1 MRPED
6 FDTPGDAAPRPHG
19 NCYWVVPGRLLAG
32 EHPGL
37 QGAQALP
44 ERLKALQAA
53 GIQRCIDLTSPT
65 DPVPAY
71 QPLPVEGRP
80 STRETHPI
88 ADFGVPTPQGMRSIV
103 RSVGQALA
111 RGERVYLHCKAGIGR
126 TGTVAACILVDHGFT
141 AEQALALLQRKW
153 QAVDKRHEEPVTP
166 ETDAQRAFVAAWHT
180 LSVNGQVPPLAGG

>member
-37 QGAQALP
+37 LGALHLP
-44 ERLKALQAA
+44 ERLRALQAA
-53 GIQRCIDLTSPT
+53 GIQRCIDLTST
-65 DPVPAY
+65 ADPVPVY
-71 QPLPVEGRP
+71 QPLPVHGHP

-88 ADFGVPTPQGMRSIV
+88 ADFGVPTPQGMRAILLSV
-103 RSVGQALA
+103 RRALA
-111 RGERVYLHCKAGIGR
+111 RGERAYLHCKAGIGR
-126 TGTVAACILVDHGFT
+126 TGTVVACILIDHGYT

-153 QAVDKRHEEPVTP
+153 QAMDKRLEEPVTP
-166 ETDAQRAFVAAWHT
+166 ETDAQRAFVAAWR
-180 LSVNGQVPPLAGG
+180 P